1 MTRSA
6 TIIDGTYYSGD
17 DSGYWLAR
25 GKRVVQCE
33 VFCSARYAAGD
44 YGQVRLDRAIVSVD
58 CNGASVDYV
67 TGVLERNG
75 ATECRQAT
83 GVYAGKRSR
92 VVVADVL
99 QANLERLHDSLRNAL
114 IGFGCYAIMQPLD
127 DSREWQGRTSKAYRK
142 LKRDA
147 LKRYRRILELAD
159 ADTLADAAE
168 WYRLEG
174 LAVKSIGARYG
185 ADARTSCEVASAVSP
200 RAKWE
205 RARDVLL
212 PGALGD
218 TSKAEHGMEVFR
230 ESARECAR
238 GAMVRFGYDAQKR
251 WAYARN
257 LYSATSSAVTVDV
270 HMLLL
275 AGIESKTSPN
285 GWQYAAMSDAVRT
298 IAADV
303 GLPPRDVQAQIWV
316 AGHKLAGR
324 FGKTERRENRLKR
337 ALKS

>member
-1 MTRSA
+1 MTLAA
-6 TIIDGTYYSGD
+6 TIIDGIYYSGD
-17 DSGYWLAR
+17 DSGEWLAR

-44 YGQVRLDRAIVSVD
+44 YGKVRLDRAIVSVD

-127 DSREWQGRTSKAYRK
+127 DPRVWQGRTSKAYRK

-147 LKRYRRILELAD
+147 LKRYRQILTLAD
-159 ADTLADAAE
+159 ADTLADAAD

-218 TSKAEHGMEVFR
+218 PSKSEHGMEEFR
-230 ESARECAR
+230 RTARECAQ
-238 GAMVRFGYDAQKR
+238 GARIRFGYDAQKR

-257 LYSATSSAVTVDV
+257 LYSAAYSAVTVDV

-275 AGIESKTSPN
+275 AGIESKASPN

-298 IAADV
+298 IASEV

-337 ALKS
+337 ALKG